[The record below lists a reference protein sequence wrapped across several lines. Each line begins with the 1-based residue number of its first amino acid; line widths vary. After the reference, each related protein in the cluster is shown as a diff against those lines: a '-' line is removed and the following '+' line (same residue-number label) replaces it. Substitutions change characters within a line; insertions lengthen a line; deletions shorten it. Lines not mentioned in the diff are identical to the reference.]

1 MYTPTTTLPPTS
13 TPGPA
18 SYPHPGALNTFSLPP
33 RRPTSPSLPLCL
45 TPNTS
50 VGVGGWRALRM
61 GTGLPLIRTSE
72 GVQGACVRSLGNT
85 VSHVRRLDSCYVDKS
100 TVLQEE
106 GC

>member
-1 MYTPTTTLPPTS
+1 
-13 TPGPA
+13 
-18 SYPHPGALNTFSLPP
+18 
-33 RRPTSPSLPLCL
+33 
-45 TPNTS
+45 
-50 VGVGGWRALRM
+50 M